1 MEWKVEEGA
10 RHKRII
16 YSTLN
21 INNILDG
28 QSYGQCPAPLKR
40 EPFGEP
46 SFLNLFKWFC
56 EIFEIYPS
64 LNRVSK
70 VIDNGLRGVCLKGI
84 NNITISRLLL
94 ERIASLNI
102 FFRFI
107 SKWLSK
113 MFQEIV

>member
-1 MEWKVEEGA
+1 MA
-10 RHKRII
+10 RAMDSVSAAEKGTIWRT
-16 YSTLN
+16 Y
-21 INNILDG
+21 
-28 QSYGQCPAPLKR
+28 
-40 EPFGEP
+40 
-46 SFLNLFKWFC
+46 FLNLFKWFH
-56 EIFEIYPS
+56 ETIESYPS

-70 VIDNGLRGVCLKGI
+70 LIDNGLRGVCLKGI

-94 ERIASLNI
+94 ERIASLKI